1 MNSKKI
7 SSLTRTALLAAI
19 TVLLAATPLGY
30 IPAGVLSFTIMVL
43 PVAIAGG
50 TLDLNGALICGLAF
64 GITSFFKA
72 PSEALG
78 QLILAYSGI
87 MTAVICIIPRVCVGL
102 FAGLAGKFAR
112 SRKNAAGYFILGLG
126 SSVVNTVLF
135 LGLLYIFCG
144 QLVTGAFGVAV
155 WSTTLAGGA
164 VEAVANGI
172 LCAAVMKAA
181 EKAHII

>member
-1 MNSKKI
+1 
-7 SSLTRTALLAAI
+7 
-19 TVLLAATPLGY
+19 
-30 IPAGVLSFTIMVL
+30 
-43 PVAIAGG
+43 
-50 TLDLNGALICGLAF
+50 
-64 GITSFFKA
+64 
-72 PSEALG
+72 
-78 QLILAYSGI
+78 
-87 MTAVICIIPRVCVGL
+87 MTAVICIVPRVCVGL
-102 FAGLAGKFAR
+102 FAGIAGRFVRGK
-112 SRKNAAGYFILGLG
+112 KKAAGYFILGLG

>member
-64 GITSFFKA
+64 GVTSFFKA

-87 MTAVICIIPRVCVGL
+87 MTAVICIVPRVCVGL
-102 FAGLAGKFAR
+102 FAGIAGRFAR
-112 SRKNAAGYFILGLG
+112 GKKKAAGYFILGLG